1 MMHGQLNV
9 KFWNVMFKHYSLKGF
24 DNGMYLVVL
33 VAELL
38 PFYSIPNTTYSL
50 TLKDSDDGVL
60 H

>member
-1 MMHGQLNV
+1 
-9 KFWNVMFKHYSLKGF
+9 MFKHYSLKGF